1 MLFACDFY
9 TRTHTCADFSPG
21 SWLPGWVLALLS
33 LDVHTEKTF
42 CPESRT
48 ASPSPK
54 AASRQTE
61 KHCRALLLTES
72 WNNWTAV
79 QKWAKK
85 QKKTLGKCYKTV
97 FYILKIYFRM
107 SKLRKCAI
115 LRKISAHFEL
125 LAAMHLKKI
134 GQGLVHHCVTS
145 CPLLKTFW
153 AIYFSCFS
161 PLTQNVVAWGEAQLS
176 TERSEPPFN
185 PNAVSHWVKTV
196 TFQTRKPNKGVR
208 RQWNVHK
215 SWS

>member
-1 MLFACDFY
+1 MTFTLAHTPVQTFLQVPDFLDGFLPFYRWTFTRRKLFVLKVEQHHHRQRQQVVRLKNIAGLY
-9 TRTHTCADFSPG
+9 YWLSPETIG
-21 SWLPGWVLALLS
+21 LLC
-33 LDVHTEKTF
+33 K
-42 CPESRT
+42 
-48 ASPSPK
+48 
-54 AASRQTE
+54 
-61 KHCRALLLTES
+61 
-72 WNNWTAV
+72 NG
-79 QKWAKK
+79 QKNKNK
-85 QKKTLGKCYKTV
+85 NLGKCYKTV

>member
-1 MLFACDFY
+1 MWLLHSHTHLCRLFSRFL
-9 TRTHTCADFSPG
+9 TSWMG
-21 SWLPGWVLALLS
+21 SCPSIVGRSHRENFLSWKSNSITIAKGSKSSDWKTLQGFITDWVLKQ
-33 LDVHTEKTF
+33 LD
-42 CPESRT
+42 C
-48 ASPSPK
+48 
-54 AASRQTE
+54 
-61 KHCRALLLTES
+61 C
-72 WNNWTAV
+72 
-79 QKWAKK
+79 AKMG
-85 QKKTLGKCYKTV
+85 KKKKKNLGKCYKTV